1 MPDTDPALIARRFV
15 AEVLDGGRL
24 AAAGELVSPEVVVH
38 VPAREE
44 PLRGLDALTAYIAG
58 FRAALP
64 DVAFELEDLLADGD
78 RVAVRL
84 TVSGTHAGELLG
96 VAPTGRRVRVPEVL
110 ILRVEDGLIV
120 EDWVQADLLGLLAQ
134 LGAGPGAH

>member
-1 MPDTDPALIARRFV
+1 MPDSDPARTARRFV
-15 AEVLDGGRL
+15 VEVLDGGRL
-24 AAAGELVSPEVVVH
+24 EAAGELVSPGVVVH
-38 VPAREE
+38 APARDE

-64 DVAFELEDLLADGD
+64 DVSFRIEDLLADGD

-84 TVSGTHAGELLG
+84 TVSGTHEGELLG
-96 VAPTGRRVRVPEVL
+96 VAPTGRRVSVPEVL

-120 EDWVQADLLGLLAQ
+120 EDWVQVDLLGLLAQ
-134 LGAGPGAH
+134 LGGGPGH